1 MPLRILKRILT
12 GIGLAIAGLVLSF
25 CAVDYHRT
33 HSGPFG
39 YFANLP
45 DENSP
50 GVRGMKAIDTFMSCH
65 PTEGE
70 MTRYLQVAGFECE
83 SIEPSRSRRFP
94 SWKSWERDFGSKLT
108 RHAVCR
114 YLFGPPGFLSSR
126 TWYIEAF
133 VGPDMRVKGYLQ
145 GLYCGYC
152 P

>member
-1 MPLRILKRILT
+1 MPVRILKQILT
-12 GIGLAIAGLVLSF
+12 GIGLAIACLVLTF

-50 GVRGMKAIDTFMSCH
+50 AVRGMKAIDAFMSRH

-70 MTRYLQVAGFECE
+70 MTKYMRTAGFECE
-83 SIEPSRSRRFP
+83 SIEPIRSRRFSDWP
-94 SWKSWERDFGSKLT
+94 AMERDYGTKLT
-108 RHAVCR
+108 RHAICS
-114 YLFGPPGFLSSR
+114 YSFGPLGFHSSR
-126 TWYIEAF
+126 MWYVEAF
-133 VGPDMRVKGYLQ
+133 VGPDMRVKGYIHHIS
-145 GLYCGYC
+145 CGYC